1 MFSKGRVEGW
11 REHTPGERYIIRT
24 SFDETNGAYSI
35 LEVLADHLN
44 GVVQHVHQNED
55 EHVLVLEGKAYF
67 ANGDKRVVLTA
78 GSVLTVV
85 KGVSH
90 AWCILDAI
98 PLRMLV
104 IFTPGGLD
112 EMFRKTEKVRDPL
125 SLASIHKT
133 FGTAMTGPALF
144 DNIFTKECP
153 RI

>member
-1 MFSKGRVEGW
+1 
-11 REHTPGERYIIRT
+11 
-24 SFDETNGAYSI
+24 
-35 LEVLADHLN
+35 
-44 GVVQHVHQNED
+44 
-55 EHVLVLEGKAYF
+55 
-67 ANGDKRVVLTA
+67 
-78 GSVLTVV
+78 
-85 KGVSH
+85 
-90 AWCILDAI
+90 
-98 PLRMLV
+98 MLV